1 MSNRANVFLG
11 IAFLCLAIGFVAG
24 HRNDIINGLGKALF
38 GVFMIL
44 FFIDRFFGE
53 RKPS

>member
-1 MSNRANVFLG
+1 MTNRDIACLG
-11 IAFLCLAIGFVAG
+11 IAVVCLAVSLIVG
-24 HRNDIINGLGKALF
+24 HHNEIIDGLGKALF

-53 RKPS
+53 RNA

>member
-1 MSNRANVFLG
+1 MSNLARTFLG
-11 IAFLCLAIGFVAG
+11 VAIVCLAVGLIGHQNAIV
-24 HRNDIINGLGKALF
+24 NGLGKALA

-53 RKPS
+53 RNA